1 MNTSRNKIL
10 SPLVSIIVPLY
21 NQELFI
27 QKCLSSLTGQS
38 YDNLEI
44 IVINDGSADSSLL
57 LAQECAQEDSRIKLI
72 SQENA
77 GVSSARNKGLE
88 LATGQLVMFVDAD
101 DWLEPSCVA
110 EVVEAWLDAS
120 RETENAVAIR
130 FGHLRG
136 TEPIVPEERLMSGR
150 ESFIHLL
157 REYDVCA
164 SSIWALLIPR
174 SFINEHTLTFNNEI
188 NRSEDVLFLAELY
201 KCGCSVTHYAEALYN
216 YRIGDG
222 LGSQL
227 YPHALAKA
235 DLFYRT
241 LKDDSSTGSPLD
253 ELENEALVHYMARFY
268 ILSMCIEANQTK
280 NRRGTVERA
289 LELPTLLRVMKQAAA
304 LKDLPPWARIIAK
317 SIMRNNKR
325 AVSFYLA
332 AIEKS
337 LLA

>member
-216 YRIGDG
+216 
-222 LGSQL
+222 
-227 YPHALAKA
+227 
-235 DLFYRT
+235 
-241 LKDDSSTGSPLD
+241 
-253 ELENEALVHYMARFY
+253 
-268 ILSMCIEANQTK
+268 
-280 NRRGTVERA
+280 
-289 LELPTLLRVMKQAAA
+289 
-304 LKDLPPWARIIAK
+304 
-317 SIMRNNKR
+317 
-325 AVSFYLA
+325 
-332 AIEKS
+332 
-337 LLA
+337 

>member
-1 MNTSRNKIL
+1 M
-10 SPLVSIIVPLY
+10 
-21 NQELFI
+21 
-27 QKCLSSLTGQS
+27 
-38 YDNLEI
+38 
-44 IVINDGSADSSLL
+44 
-57 LAQECAQEDSRIKLI
+57 
-72 SQENA
+72 
-77 GVSSARNKGLE
+77 
-88 LATGQLVMFVDAD
+88 
-101 DWLEPSCVA
+101 
-110 EVVEAWLDAS
+110 VEAWLDAS

-241 LKDDSSTGSPLD
+241 LINGSSASSQLD

-268 ILSMCIEANQTK
+268 ILSMCIEADQTN
-280 NRRGTVERA
+280 NRRDTVERA
-289 LELPTLLRVMKQAAA
+289 FELPTLREVMKRAVA
-304 LKDLPPWARIIAK
+304 LKDLPLWASVIAR
-317 SIMRNNKR
+317 SILRNNKR

-332 AIEKS
+332 AIKKS
-337 LLA
+337 LLT

>member
-1 MNTSRNKIL
+1 
-10 SPLVSIIVPLY
+10 
-21 NQELFI
+21 
-27 QKCLSSLTGQS
+27 
-38 YDNLEI
+38 
-44 IVINDGSADSSLL
+44 
-57 LAQECAQEDSRIKLI
+57 
-72 SQENA
+72 
-77 GVSSARNKGLE
+77 
-88 LATGQLVMFVDAD
+88 
-101 DWLEPSCVA
+101 
-110 EVVEAWLDAS
+110 
-120 RETENAVAIR
+120 
-130 FGHLRG
+130 
-136 TEPIVPEERLMSGR
+136 MSGR
-150 ESFIHLL
+150 ESFIHLM

-164 SSIWALLIPR
+164 SSIWSLLIPR